1 VRIGH
6 YQCICPEND
15 FERALDVVRRGLAR
29 AADARLDILSF
40 PETVLTGYYRLEADA
55 RRNAIALDSPEF
67 ARLLD
72 LTRTSPV
79 MTLVGFF
86 ERAGTT
92 LYNTVAVVERGQLLG
107 TYRKVLPV
115 FAHETPGTEF
125 PIFEKD
131 GLRFGIVICA
141 DGSYIEPC
149 RILALKGAQLVFAP
163 HHNYVDD
170 PLDHCLAA
178 RRNHAARAIENGIY
192 YVRGN
197 NVMPREDYGKLVNG
211 VPYYGY
217 GDSYILDPR
226 GETVAGAG
234 MHDEALMIYELDP
247 NRYRRPAHRKSLSR
261 RSAERLL
268 DTLRDVLAESA
279 G

>member
-1 VRIGH
+1 MRIGH
-6 YQCICPEND
+6 YQCICPEHD
-15 FERALDVVRRGLAR
+15 FERGLAVVQRGLAL
-29 AADARLDILSF
+29 AEDARLSILSF
-40 PETVLTGYYRLEADA
+40 PETVLTGYYRQEADA
-55 RRNAIALDSPEF
+55 RRRAIALDSPEF
-67 ARLLD
+67 ARVLELS
-72 LTRTSPV
+72 RASPV
-79 MTLVGFF
+79 MALVGFF
-86 ERAGTT
+86 ERAGAA
-92 LYNTVAVVERGQLLG
+92 LYNTVAVVERGTLIG
-107 TYRKVLPV
+107 TYRKVFPV

-125 PIFEKD
+125 PVFEKD

-178 RRNHAARAIENGIY
+178 RRHHAARAIENGIY

-197 NVMPREDYGKLVNG
+197 NVMPREEYGRPVNG

-217 GDSYILDPR
+217 GDSYILNPR

-234 MHDEALMIYELDP
+234 MHDEALMIYQLDVD
-247 NRYRRPAHRKSLSR
+247 RYRRPAHRKSLSQI
-261 RSAERLL
+261 SAERLL
-268 DTLRDVLAESA
+268 EALREALAPGA
-279 G
+279 R